1 MTLSLPTED
10 QQALVRGVADF
21 LAGGFPLARFRE
33 GRARDA
39 DRWGELAGHGVLGIA
54 LAEVDGGL
62 GLGVVEQAL
71 VARELG
77 RALISPA
84 AIAGMLAPLVAAGA
98 GKRQLGVALA
108 AGESRVGVALG
119 ALDGAFRVIDA
130 DDGLFLKIDEN
141 SLSLIES
148 DQRPLRP
155 LDETLIL
162 TAAALRG
169 RVVVQIEAPDLVL
182 AAHLLA
188 AGFLTGLL
196 ETVRDMAAEYART
209 RVQFARPIGAFQ
221 AIKHRCADAALGAEL
236 AWCQLWAAAHAL
248 AAGQSDAAFQVRAAK
263 WLAGDEA
270 LKAARFAIQAHG
282 GMGFTQ
288 ECDAQLLLKRAHVL
302 NQMFGNPRL
311 VPAQLIALPVEV

>member
-10 QQALVRGVADF
+10 HLALARGVADF
-21 LAGGFPLARFRE
+21 LAAGFPMARLRE
-33 GRARDA
+33 GRTRDA
-39 DRWGELAGHGVLGIA
+39 DRWGELAGHGVFGMA
-54 LAEVDGGL
+54 MAEADGGL
-62 GLGVVEQAL
+62 GLGAVEQAL

-77 RALISPA
+77 RVLISPA
-84 AIAGMLAPLVAAGA
+84 AIAGMLAPQVAAGA

-108 AGESRVGVALG
+108 SGDRRVGLALG

-148 DQRPLRP
+148 DQLPLRS
-155 LDETLIL
+155 LDETLRL
-162 TAAALRG
+162 TAAPLPG
-169 RVVVQIEAPDLVL
+169 RVVAEVEAPDLVL

-188 AGFLTGLL
+188 AGFVTGLL
-196 ETVRDMAAEYART
+196 ETTRDMAADHART
-209 RVQFARPIGAFQ
+209 RVQFGRPIGAFQ

-236 AWCQLWAAAHAL
+236 AWCQLWAAANAL
-248 AAGQSDAAFQVRAAK
+248 VAGQSDAAFQVRAAR

-282 GMGFTQ
+282 GMGCTQ
-288 ECDAQLLLKRAHVL
+288 ECDAQLILKRTHVL
-302 NQMFGNPRL
+302 NQAFGNPRL